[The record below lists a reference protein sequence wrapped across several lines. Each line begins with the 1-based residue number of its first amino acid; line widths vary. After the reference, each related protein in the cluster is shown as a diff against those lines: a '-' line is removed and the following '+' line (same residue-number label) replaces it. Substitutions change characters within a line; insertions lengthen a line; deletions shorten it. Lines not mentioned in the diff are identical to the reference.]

1 MCGRAQAPSR
11 RLHRGGR
18 RAQPLARWL
27 GAWPRARWRS
37 MRPRGALRGAQRGR
51 GAVDRAHRSARESC
65 GIRTGGGRGR
75 RSSAAGHRPHAA
87 GRRGGGG
94 GDSHWRNVVERGRV
108 SGGAAC
114 CHVATSTA
122 RTVSGALAA
131 HQAGNESRGGLP
143 SPLLCG
149 RPLRPA
155 SPEVGG
161 CTGGGNSAARGRTV
175 SRAPFAETAGG
186 GRGRRLYFGG
196 PTIRGGTRPRLAKG
210 PARGRLAAC
219 TWRTMCRS
227 PPAQLPT
234 RCTGGMA
241 ASGVLAAPHSVAAGT
256 ATALKPARRTRTR
269 DASAARA
276 VTVRGAQP
284 KMLAV
289 RATRCAAAAM
299 L

>member
-1 MCGRAQAPSR
+1 
-11 RLHRGGR
+11 
-18 RAQPLARWL
+18 
-27 GAWPRARWRS
+27 
-37 MRPRGALRGAQRGR
+37 
-51 GAVDRAHRSARESC
+51 V
-65 GIRTGGGRGR
+65 GGGRGR
-75 RSSAAGHRPHAA
+75 RRCAA
-87 GRRGGGG
+87 GRRPGAAGRTGGGG
-94 GDSHWRNVVERGRV
+94 GHSHWRDGVGRGLVR
-108 SGGAAC
+108 GGAAC
-114 CHVATSTA
+114 GRVAPSAA
-122 RTVSGALAA
+122 RSVGGAPATEHTEALARGGACTVSGAVAA

-196 PTIRGGTRPRLAKG
+196 PTIRGGTRPRLAEG

-284 KMLAV
+284 KKLAV
-289 RATRCAAAAM
+289 RAMRCAAAAM